1 MATSNPK
8 RGEVW
13 LVDLDPTRGQEIKK
27 NRPVVVLS
35 ADPIG
40 STGQRIIIPLTGYKL
55 SHDKYPWCVPLTKNS
70 RNGLS
75 KDSTADAFQIK
86 CVSMDLI
93 YITINWVAPIIPARL
108 ATDFRAPLANRYPRR
123 PSKAHENV

>member
-40 STGQRIIIPLTGYKL
+40 STGQRIIIPLTGYKQ
-55 SHDKYPWCVPLTKNS
+55 SHARYPWCVPLTKNS
-70 RNGLS
+70 RNGPT

-86 CVSMDLI
+86 CVFMDLI
-93 YITINWVAPIIPARL
+93 YTTINWVAPIIPGHL
-108 ATDFRAPLANRYPRR
+108 ATDSRVPLSNRHSRNPL
-123 PSKAHENV
+123 KAKRNV